1 MGTCLW
7 TSPCADKFAHHTEV
21 ALSAAH
27 AEEKEF
33 SSHIFH
39 LEKLVLIVKTL
50 SPYLVYNRQIRWKIR
65 YLSQLHVA
73 LQFNTY
79 GAAHAKKT
87 GFCQYGKN

>member
-21 ALSAAH
+21 ALSAAR

-33 SSHIFH
+33 LSNIFH
-39 LEKLVLIVKTL
+39 LRKLVLSVKTL
-50 SPYLVYNRQIRWKIR
+50 SPYLVHNRQIRCKIC
-65 YLSQLHVA
+65 YLSQLYVA

-79 GAAHAKKT
+79 GAAHAKKHV
-87 GFCQYGKN
+87 FVSA